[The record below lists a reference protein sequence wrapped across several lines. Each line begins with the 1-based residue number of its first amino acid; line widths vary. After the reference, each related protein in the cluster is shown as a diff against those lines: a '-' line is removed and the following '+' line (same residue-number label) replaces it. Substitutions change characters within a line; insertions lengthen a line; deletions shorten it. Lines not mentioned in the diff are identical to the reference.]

1 MRAGTGTL
9 LNFTLKFGEK
19 NLRDYLEEIVK
30 PAFLN
35 GNVRTVGKKTRF
47 LFLNVEIH
55 DFDSSGK
62 KPDLA
67 LLGQFVKDTVL
78 ESTQVLK
85 GSELVDQYDE
95 LRSSPSA
102 TFALFLNDHRLIYF
116 ADAPHAPDYS
126 SFKSTALNFLKKE
139 RNKHINREYK
149 KFRGLEGK
157 TVTKSQLTKLIAV
170 PSLNILPIPNAQSAK
185 EFVRSFDNL
194 QTLTFKVIDGNDEAQ
209 ASQFFE
215 DMKNVSGGLNADGTA
230 RFNNK
235 DGLEKDEAADL
246 VAGAAENGITKVKAT
261 GKGEAGERLVKT
273 SQDLTVEVEL
283 NPLPPTK
290 RGKIRSLL
298 ASFSQMNLR

>member
-19 NLRDYLEEIVK
+19 NLRDYLEGIVK

-35 GNVRTVGKKTRF
+35 GNIRTVGKKTRF
-47 LFLNVEIH
+47 LFHNVVLH
-55 DFDSSGK
+55 DFGTPNGPQDI
-62 KPDLA
+62 A
-67 LLGQFVKDTVL
+67 ILGQFVKDTVL

-85 GSELVDQYDE
+85 DNKLVDQYDE

-116 ADAPHAPDYS
+116 ADAPHAPAYS
-126 SFKSTALNFLKKE
+126 SFKSTALNFLKRE
-139 RNKHINREYK
+139 RKKFIDREYNRFQDLPNRTITK
-149 KFRGLEGK
+149 TQLE
-157 TVTKSQLTKLIAV
+157 KLIAV
-170 PSLNILPIPNAQSAK
+170 PTLNILPIPNEQTAK
-185 EFVRSFDNL
+185 KFVESFDNL

-215 DMKNVSGGLNADGTA
+215 DMKNVSNGLNADGTA

-235 DGLEKDEAADL
+235 DGLVKKEAADL
-246 VAGAAENGITKVKAT
+246 ITGATENGITKVKAT
-261 GKGEAGERLVKT
+261 GKGEVGERLVKT
-273 SQDLTVEVEL
+273 SEDLTVEVEL

-290 RGKIRSLL
+290 IGKIKSLL
-298 ASFSQMNLR
+298 ATFNQMKLR